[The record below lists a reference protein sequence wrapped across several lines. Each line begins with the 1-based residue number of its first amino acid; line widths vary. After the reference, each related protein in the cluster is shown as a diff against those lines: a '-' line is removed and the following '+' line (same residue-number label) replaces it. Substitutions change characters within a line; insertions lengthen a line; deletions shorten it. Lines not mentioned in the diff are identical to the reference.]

1 MSVKQRRGL
10 LSSHVITFLTASRG
24 EEGAHLRTWVSFWL
38 KAFFYECVCVWFP
51 AVSASNGEQFTS
63 GRFLSSDTF
72 WCPWSHWNKCVLD
85 GSGCVCAFVRERVCS
100 KWLMKTWSCS
110 WNLITLLFL
119 SLLTRFAGIK
129 THSRLNPPRNNKWN
143 THTLSHTHCC
153 RSLYSRKGLLSFPR
167 GSSRTALQCTLLLGC
182 FSFKWSSHRS
192 VLSPSSQLMVING
205 SLRLLANQ
213 PKSTLLKWGKSSKW
227 CCCVKTFSVRS
238 ASLHPPEFSLNKK
251 HLFTSQRC

>member
-129 THSRLNPPRNNKWN
+129 THSHLNPPRNNKWN

-192 VLSPSSQLMVING
+192 VLSL
-205 SLRLLANQ
+205 SLL
-213 PKSTLLKWGKSSKW
+213 
-227 CCCVKTFSVRS
+227 S
-238 ASLHPPEFSLNKK
+238 ADGD
-251 HLFTSQRC
+251 

>member
-1 MSVKQRRGL
+1 MAKYEKKHEEAAIALVCYSWLSQAICTYSVSRCVSVKQRRGL

-38 KAFFYECVCVWFP
+38 KAFFYKCVCVGFP

-85 GSGCVCAFVRERVCS
+85 GSGCVCACVRERVCS

-143 THTLSHTHCC
+143 THTLSHTHIVADRCI
-153 RSLYSRKGLLSFPR
+153 
-167 GSSRTALQCTLLLGC
+167 A
-182 FSFKWSSHRS
+182 
-192 VLSPSSQLMVING
+192 
-205 SLRLLANQ
+205 
-213 PKSTLLKWGKSSKW
+213 GKD
-227 CCCVKTFSVRS
+227 C
-238 ASLHPPEFSLNKK
+238 
-251 HLFTSQRC
+251 